1 MQPEQARFLLDLML
15 PQLKQE
21 SATTRKVLA
30 AVPADKGDY
39 RPHPVSKSALELA
52 WHLASSEYWFL
63 DCIIQGRFSSEGGG
77 MPEQIRTPAD
87 VTAWYEQNVPPLIE
101 RLAGLSDDELLRPIP
116 FFGMVEWP
124 AVSYLLW
131 HIVHAVHHRGQLSAY
146 LRPMGGRVPSIYGG
160 SADEPLQPPA

>member
-1 MQPEQARFLLDLML
+1 MQAQEARFLLNFLL

-21 SATTRKVLA
+21 SATTQKVLA

-52 WHLASSEYWFL
+52 WHLASSDYWFL
-63 DCIIQGRFSSEGGG
+63 DGIIQGRFSTEGGG

-87 VTAWYEQNVPPLIE
+87 VVAWYEQNVPPLIE
-101 RLAGLSDDELLRPIP
+101 RLKNLSDAELLRTIP
-116 FFGMVEWP
+116 FFEMGEWP

-146 LRPMGGRVPSIYGG
+146 LRPMGARVPSIYGG
-160 SADEPLQPPA
+160 SADEPT